1 MRAQLI
7 RHQLSMGREFFQ
19 GPTALHTMFTV
30 GVGAVVVWTGWG
42 VDVISGVVDFVVVV
56 GFAVVVV
63 VVVTT
68 FSAVVELVTV
78 ELANIVVVLDS
89 DVTDVSGEGR
99 VDVITVVLFPW
110 IRISEHA

>member
-1 MRAQLI
+1 
-7 RHQLSMGREFFQ
+7 MGREFFQ

-42 VDVISGVVDFVVVV
+42 VDVISGVVDFWVVV
-56 GFAVVVV
+56 GFTV

-68 FSAVVELVTV
+68 FSAVVK
-78 ELANIVVVLDS
+78 LANIVVVLDS
-89 DVTDVSGEGR
+89 DVTDASGEGR
-99 VDVITVVLFPW
+99 VDVITVALFPW

>member
-42 VDVISGVVDFVVVV
+42 VDVISGVVDFWVVV
-56 GFAVVVV
+56 GFAV

-68 FSAVVELVTV
+68 FSAVVELV
-78 ELANIVVVLDS
+78 NIVVVLDS
-89 DVTDVSGEGR
+89 DVTDASGDGR

>member
-1 MRAQLI
+1 
-7 RHQLSMGREFFQ
+7 MGREFFQ

-42 VDVISGVVDFVVVV
+42 VDVISGVVDFWVVV
-56 GFAVVVV
+56 GFAVVV

-68 FSAVVELVTV
+68 FSAVVELV
-78 ELANIVVVLDS
+78 NIVVVLDS
-89 DVTDVSGEGR
+89 DVTDASGDGR

>member
-42 VDVISGVVDFVVVV
+42 VDVISGVVDFWVVV
-56 GFAVVVV
+56 GFAV

-68 FSAVVELVTV
+68 FSAVVELV
-78 ELANIVVVLDS
+78 NIVVVLDS
-89 DVTDVSGEGR
+89 DVTDASDEGR

>member
-42 VDVISGVVDFVVVV
+42 VEVISGVVDFWVVV
-56 GFAVVVV
+56 GFAF

-68 FSAVVELVTV
+68 FSAVV

>member
-7 RHQLSMGREFFQ
+7 RHQLSIGREFFQ

-42 VDVISGVVDFVVVV
+42 VDVISGVVDFWVVV

-63 VVVTT
+63 VVTT
-68 FSAVVELVTV
+68 FSAVV

-89 DVTDVSGEGR
+89 DVTDASGEGR

>member
-1 MRAQLI
+1 
-7 RHQLSMGREFFQ
+7 MGREFFQ

-30 GVGAVVVWTGWG
+30 GVGAEVVWTGWG
-42 VDVISGVVDFVVVV
+42 VDVISGVVDFWVVV

-63 VVVTT
+63 VTT
-68 FSAVVELVTV
+68 FSAVV

>member
-1 MRAQLI
+1 
-7 RHQLSMGREFFQ
+7 MGREFFQ

-42 VDVISGVVDFVVVV
+42 VDVISGVVDFWVVV

-63 VVVTT
+63 VVKT
-68 FSAVVELVTV
+68 FSAVVELV
-78 ELANIVVVLDS
+78 NIVVVLDS
-89 DVTDVSGEGR
+89 DVTDASGEGR

>member
-1 MRAQLI
+1 
-7 RHQLSMGREFFQ
+7 MGREFFQ

-42 VDVISGVVDFVVVV
+42 VDVISGVVDFWVVV
-56 GFAVVVV
+56 GFAV

-89 DVTDVSGEGR
+89 DVTDASGEGR

>member
-1 MRAQLI
+1 
-7 RHQLSMGREFFQ
+7 MGREFFQ

-42 VDVISGVVDFVVVV
+42 VDVISGVVDFWVVV
-56 GFAVVVV
+56 GFAVVV

-68 FSAVVELVTV
+68 FSAVVELV
-78 ELANIVVVLDS
+78 NIVVVLDS

>member
-1 MRAQLI
+1 
-7 RHQLSMGREFFQ
+7 MGREFFQ

-42 VDVISGVVDFVVVV
+42 VEVISGVVDFWVVV

-63 VVVTT
+63 TT
-68 FSAVVELVTV
+68 FSAVV

>member
-7 RHQLSMGREFFQ
+7 RHQLSIGREFFQ

-42 VDVISGVVDFVVVV
+42 VDVISGVVDFWVVV

-63 VVVTT
+63 TT
-68 FSAVVELVTV
+68 FSAVV

-89 DVTDVSGEGR
+89 DVTDASGEGR

>member
-1 MRAQLI
+1 
-7 RHQLSMGREFFQ
+7 MGREFFQ

-42 VDVISGVVDFVVVV
+42 VDVISGVVDFWVVV
-56 GFAVVVV
+56 GFAV

>member
-1 MRAQLI
+1 
-7 RHQLSMGREFFQ
+7 
-19 GPTALHTMFTV
+19 MFTV

-42 VDVISGVVDFVVVV
+42 VDVISGVVDFWVVV
-56 GFAVVVV
+56 GFAVVV

-68 FSAVVELVTV
+68 FSAVVEL
-78 ELANIVVVLDS
+78 ANIVVVLDI
-89 DVTDVSGEGR
+89 DVTDASGEGR

>member
-1 MRAQLI
+1 
-7 RHQLSMGREFFQ
+7 MGREFFQ

-30 GVGAVVVWTGWG
+30 GVGAVVVWTGWR
-42 VDVISGVVDFVVVV
+42 VDVISGVVDFWVVV

-63 VVVTT
+63 VVTT
-68 FSAVVELVTV
+68 FSAVV

-99 VDVITVVLFPW
+99 VDVITVVLLPW

>member
-1 MRAQLI
+1 
-7 RHQLSMGREFFQ
+7 MGREFFQ

-42 VDVISGVVDFVVVV
+42 VDVISGVVDFWVVV
-56 GFAVVVV
+56 GFAVV

-68 FSAVVELVTV
+68 FSAVVELV
-78 ELANIVVVLDS
+78 NIVVVLDS

>member
-42 VDVISGVVDFVVVV
+42 VEVISGVVDFWVVV

-63 VVVTT
+63 VVTT
-68 FSAVVELVTV
+68 FSAVV

-89 DVTDVSGEGR
+89 DVTDASGEGR

>member
-1 MRAQLI
+1 
-7 RHQLSMGREFFQ
+7 
-19 GPTALHTMFTV
+19 MFTV

-42 VDVISGVVDFVVVV
+42 VDVISGVVDFWVVV

-63 VVVTT
+63 TT
-68 FSAVVELVTV
+68 FSAVV

-89 DVTDVSGEGR
+89 DVTDASGEGR

>member
-42 VDVISGVVDFVVVV
+42 VDVISGVVDFWVVV
-56 GFAVVVV
+56 GFAV

-68 FSAVVELVTV
+68 FSAVVELV
-78 ELANIVVVLDS
+78 NIVVVLDS
-89 DVTDVSGEGR
+89 DVTDVSSEGR

>member
-7 RHQLSMGREFFQ
+7 WHQLSMGREFFQ

-42 VDVISGVVDFVVVV
+42 VDVISGVVDFWVVV

-63 VVVTT
+63 VVTT
-68 FSAVVELVTV
+68 FSAVV

>member
-1 MRAQLI
+1 
-7 RHQLSMGREFFQ
+7 MGREFFQ

-42 VDVISGVVDFVVVV
+42 VEVISGVVDFWVVV
-56 GFAVVVV
+56 GFAV

-68 FSAVVELVTV
+68 FSAVVELV
-78 ELANIVVVLDS
+78 NIVVVLDS
-89 DVTDVSGEGR
+89 DVTDASGEGR

>member
-42 VDVISGVVDFVVVV
+42 VDVISGVVDFWVAV
-56 GFAVVVV
+56 GFAV

-68 FSAVVELVTV
+68 FSAVV

-89 DVTDVSGEGR
+89 DVTDASGEGR
-99 VDVITVVLFPW
+99 VDVITVVLLPW

>member
-1 MRAQLI
+1 
-7 RHQLSMGREFFQ
+7 MGREFFQ

-30 GVGAVVVWTGWG
+30 GFGAVVVWTGWG
-42 VDVISGVVDFVVVV
+42 VDVISGVVDFWVVV

-63 VVVTT
+63 VVTT
-68 FSAVVELVTV
+68 FSAVV

>member
-42 VDVISGVVDFVVVV
+42 VDVISGVVDFWVVD

-63 VVVTT
+63 VVVVVKT
-68 FSAVVELVTV
+68 FSAVV

>member
-1 MRAQLI
+1 
-7 RHQLSMGREFFQ
+7 MGREFFQ

-42 VDVISGVVDFVVVV
+42 VDVISGVVDFWVVD

-63 VVVTT
+63 VVVVVKT
-68 FSAVVELVTV
+68 FSAVV

>member
-42 VDVISGVVDFVVVV
+42 VDVISGVVDFWVVV

-68 FSAVVELVTV
+68 FSAVV

>member
-1 MRAQLI
+1 
-7 RHQLSMGREFFQ
+7 MGREFFQ

-42 VDVISGVVDFVVVV
+42 VDVISGVVDFWVVV

-63 VVVTT
+63 FVTT
-68 FSAVVELVTV
+68 FSAVVELS
-78 ELANIVVVLDS
+78 NIVVVLDS

>member
-1 MRAQLI
+1 
-7 RHQLSMGREFFQ
+7 
-19 GPTALHTMFTV
+19 MFTV

-42 VDVISGVVDFVVVV
+42 VEVISGVVDFWVVV

-63 VVVTT
+63 TT
-68 FSAVVELVTV
+68 FSAVV

>member
-42 VDVISGVVDFVVVV
+42 VDVISGVVDFWVVD
-56 GFAVVVV
+56 GFAVVV

-68 FSAVVELVTV
+68 FSAVV

-89 DVTDVSGEGR
+89 DVTDASGEGR

>member
-42 VDVISGVVDFVVVV
+42 VDVISGVVDFWVVV
-56 GFAVVVV
+56 GFA

-68 FSAVVELVTV
+68 FSAVVELV
-78 ELANIVVVLDS
+78 NIVVVLDS
-89 DVTDVSGEGR
+89 GVTDASGEGR

>member
-42 VDVISGVVDFVVVV
+42 VDVISGVVDFWVVV

-63 VVVTT
+63 VTT
-68 FSAVVELVTV
+68 FSAVV

-110 IRISEHA
+110 MRISEHA

>member
-1 MRAQLI
+1 
-7 RHQLSMGREFFQ
+7 
-19 GPTALHTMFTV
+19 MFTV

-42 VDVISGVVDFVVVV
+42 VDVISGVVDFWVVV

-63 VVVTT
+63 TT
-68 FSAVVELVTV
+68 FSAVV

>member
-1 MRAQLI
+1 
-7 RHQLSMGREFFQ
+7 MGREFFQ

-42 VDVISGVVDFVVVV
+42 VDVISGVVDFWVVD
-56 GFAVVVV
+56 GFAV

-68 FSAVVELVTV
+68 FSAVV

-89 DVTDVSGEGR
+89 DVTDASGEGR

>member
-42 VDVISGVVDFVVVV
+42 VDVISGVVDFWVVV
-56 GFAVVVV
+56 GFAVV
-63 VVVTT
+63 TT
-68 FSAVVELVTV
+68 FSAVV

-89 DVTDVSGEGR
+89 DVTDASGEGR